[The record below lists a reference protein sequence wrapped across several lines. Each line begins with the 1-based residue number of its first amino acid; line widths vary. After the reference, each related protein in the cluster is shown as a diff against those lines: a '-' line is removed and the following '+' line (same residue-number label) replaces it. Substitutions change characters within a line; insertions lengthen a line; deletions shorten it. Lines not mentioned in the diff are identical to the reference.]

1 MRSRQAKLARETSPV
16 YCHQLG
22 FTTKFHP
29 GSQSLASN
37 RQGAQHQILRNAFKP
52 AAAGFCGWDQGQEQV
67 DRCHHRCRRKT
78 FRTGHNHRP
87 STCSAWKTLFNQT
100 TGSTTLAS
108 CLLAIKEFYAQGT
121 VSKIGM
127 AMRIFLAMRIDSDM
141 SDIIAPHF
149 SDRQPFRIYI
159 LHGHP

>member
-108 CLLAIKEFYAQGT
+108 CLLACNQ
-121 VSKIGM
+121 
-127 AMRIFLAMRIDSDM
+127 RILCPRDGLKNRDGHA
-141 SDIIAPHF
+141 DIFGDAHRF
-149 SDRQPFRIYI
+149 GYVGYHSAAFF
-159 LHGHP
+159 G